1 MGRSSQQLSTRRFK
15 IRIGF
20 PPARAFTLIEL
31 LVVIAI
37 IAILAALLL
46 PTLSQAKIKALQTR
60 CISNQHQ
67 IGLAFY
73 MYAEDAN
80 EYYPMHPD
88 WASVGG
94 QGGSYDVFVAATN
107 RPLNRYTPTKELFHC
122 PADHGDVLRSVNNCY
137 ESYGNSYL
145 IQWGLDIPVGSPGYR
160 YTFRTRSVTYAT
172 GRSMKLGEVGI
183 SAANKIIQGDWIW
196 HANRGTTDP
205 RSVWH
210 NYRGKSLAVM
220 LYGDGH
226 VAAFK
231 FPSDIVNWESSPL
244 PDPGFIWW

>member
-1 MGRSSQQLSTRRFK
+1 MVWLSQQLRTRRFQ
-15 IRIGF
+15 IWIHF
-20 PPARAFTLIEL
+20 SPSNAFTLIEL

-46 PTLSQAKIKALQTR
+46 PALSRAKAKGLQTQ

-73 MYAEDAN
+73 MYAGDAN
-80 EYYPMHPD
+80 EYYPVHPD

-94 QGGSYDVFVAATN
+94 NDGSYDLFVAATN
-107 RPLNRYTPTKELFHC
+107 RPLNRYTQSKELYHC
-122 PADHGDVLRSVNNCY
+122 PADHGDILHSINSCFVT
-137 ESYGNSYL
+137 YGNSYL
-145 IQWGLDIPVGSPGYR
+145 IEWASPATPGGGYS
-160 YTFRTRSVTYAT
+160 YSFRTRSVTSGD
-172 GRSMKLGEVGI
+172 GRSMKLSQI
-183 SAANKIIQGDWIW
+183 SISPANKIIQGDWIW
-196 HANRGTTDP
+196 HADRGTTDP

-231 FPSDIVNWESSPL
+231 FPDDAVNWVSSPL